1 MKRVKKEIIKISK
14 IKKGKTVLLTLIPT
28 NILLPLL
35 PPIPKWYLGAILT
48 LNRYNNYSTISIE
61 KAPGIPHNLQRLFSL
76 FSNY

>member
-48 LNRYNNYSTISIE
+48 LN
-61 KAPGIPHNLQRLFSL
+61 
-76 FSNY
+76 